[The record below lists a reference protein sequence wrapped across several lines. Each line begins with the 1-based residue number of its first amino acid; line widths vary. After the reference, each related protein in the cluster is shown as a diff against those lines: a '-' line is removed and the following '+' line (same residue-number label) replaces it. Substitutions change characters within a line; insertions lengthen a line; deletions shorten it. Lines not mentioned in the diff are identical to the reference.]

1 MTGGSAKNEN
11 WRIEK
16 DALGEVKVP
25 AEHLWGAQTERSRLN
40 FVIGIERHR
49 WGRPVIRAF
58 GLLKKC
64 AALAN
69 LELGQLPKDKVD
81 LIVRAAQDVIDG
93 KLDDE
98 FPLVVF
104 QTGSGTQSNMN
115 ANEVIAN
122 RAIQIAG
129 GMVGSKMPIHPNDD
143 VNHSQSSNDVFPTVM
158 HIATVERIKAA
169 LMPAVAQLRDTLDA
183 KAKAFSSVVMVG
195 RTHLQDAT
203 PLTLGQ
209 AISGWTAQ
217 LDHAIATIHHA
228 SEGLMPL
235 AIGGTAVGTGLN
247 ADPRFGDTVA
257 RKLAEETGEPFTS
270 ARNKFA
276 ALSAD
281 DALVNASAALRTLAV
296 ALTKIANDVRL
307 YASGPRAG
315 IGELKIPENEPGSS
329 IMPGKINPTQC
340 EALTMVAAQVFGNDH
355 TVAFAGSQ
363 GQFQLNVYRPVALHN
378 VLESIQLL
386 AEGCRS
392 FDDNCARGIE
402 PNEKR
407 IKEHLDNSLMLVTAL
422 NPHIGYEKSAQ
433 IALKAYREDTSLKAA
448 ALGLGYVTS
457 EQFDAWVRPEDMI
470 HPLEAP
476 AKDKKK

>member
-1 MTGGSAKNEN
+1 MTGASAGHDD

-16 DALGEVKVP
+16 DALGEVRVP
-25 AEHLWGAQTERSRLN
+25 AGRLWGAQTERSRLN
-40 FVIGIERHR
+40 FVIGVERHR

-69 LELGQLPKDKVD
+69 LELRQLSKEKVD

-129 GMVGSKMPIHPNDD
+129 GVIGSKKPIHPNDD

-158 HIATVERIKAA
+158 HIAAVMRIREALLPAA
-169 LMPAVAQLRDTLDA
+169 AQLRDTLNA
-183 KAKAFSSVVMVG
+183 KAKAFSSIIMVG
-195 RTHLQDAT
+195 RTHMQDAT

-209 AISGWTAQ
+209 VISGWAAQ
-217 LDHAIATIHHA
+217 LDQAIAGVERA
-228 SEGLMPL
+228 RQGLAPL

-247 ADPRFGDTVA
+247 ADPRFGETVA
-257 RKLAEETGEPFTS
+257 RILAKETGEPFTS
-270 ARNKFA
+270 APNKFA

-281 DALVNASAALRTLAV
+281 DAMVNLSAALRTLAGV
-296 ALTKIANDVRL
+296 AMKIANDIRL

-315 IGELKIPENEPGSS
+315 IGELRIPENEPGSS
-329 IMPGKINPTQC
+329 IMPGKINPTQS
-340 EALTMVAAQVFGNDH
+340 EALTMVAVQVFGND
-355 TVAFAGSQ
+355 VSVGMAGAQ
-363 GQFQLNVYRPVALHN
+363 GHFQLNVFKPVILHN
-378 VLESIQLL
+378 VLESVQLL
-386 AEGCRS
+386 ADGCRS
-392 FDDNCARGIE
+392 FDEHCASGIE
-402 PNEKR
+402 PNERR

-422 NPHIGYEKSAQ
+422 NPHIGYEKAAE
-433 IALKAYREDTSLKAA
+433 IAIKAHREDTSLKDA
-448 ALGLGYVTS
+448 ALALGFVTA
-457 EQFDAWVRPEDMI
+457 EQFEEWVRPEDMI
-470 HPLEAP
+470 HPLAVDER
-476 AKDKKK
+476 AK

>member
-1 MTGGSAKNEN
+1 MTGESAKNEQ

-25 AEHLWGAQTERSRLN
+25 ADHLWGAQTERSRLN

-49 WGRPVIRAF
+49 WTQPVVRAF

-69 LELGQLPKDKVD
+69 LELKQLPKDKVD

-129 GMVGSKMPIHPNDD
+129 GVIGSKKPIHPNDD

-158 HIATVERIKAA
+158 HVATMGQIRTA
-169 LMPAVAQLRDTLDA
+169 LLPAVAQLRDTLDA
-183 KAKAFSSVVMVG
+183 KAKAFSDVVMVG
-195 RTHLQDAT
+195 RTHMQDAT

-209 AISGWTAQ
+209 AISGWAAQ
-217 LDHAIATIHHA
+217 LDHAIVTIKRA
-228 SEGLMPL
+228 CEGLTPL

-247 ADPRFGDTVA
+247 ADPRFGETVA
-257 RKLAEETGEPFTS
+257 RELAEATGEPFTS

-281 DALVNASAALRTLAV
+281 DAMVNVSAALRTLAG
-296 ALTKIANDVRL
+296 ACMKIANDIRL

-340 EALTMVAAQVFGNDH
+340 EALTMVAVQVFGNDQA
-355 TVAFAGSQ
+355 VAFAGSQ
-363 GQFQLNVYRPVALHN
+363 GHFQLNVYRPVALHN
-378 VLESIQLL
+378 VLESVQLL

-392 FDDNCARGIE
+392 FDEHCARGIE

-422 NPHIGYEKSAQ
+422 NPHIGYEKAAQ
-433 IALKAYREDTSLKAA
+433 IALKAYHEDISLRDS
-448 ALGLGYVTS
+448 ALALGYVTG

-470 HPLEAP
+470 HPL
-476 AKDKKK
+476 KKA

>member
-1 MTGGSAKNEN
+1 MGGSAKNEKQ
-11 WRIEK
+11 RIEK
-16 DALGEVKVP
+16 DALGEVRVP
-25 AEHLWGAQTERSRLN
+25 GEHLWGAQTERSRLN
-40 FVIGIERHR
+40 FVIGVERHR
-49 WGRPVIRAF
+49 WGRPVVRAF

-69 LELGQLPKDKVD
+69 LELNQLPKEKVD
-81 LIVRAAQDVIDG
+81 LIVRAAQDVIDA

-129 GMVGSKMPIHPNDD
+129 GVVGSKKPIHPNDD

-158 HIATVERIKAA
+158 HVAA
-169 LMPAVAQLRDTLDA
+169 LGQIRAALLPAVAQLRDTLDA
-183 KAKAFSSVVMVG
+183 KAKAFSDVVMVG
-195 RTHLQDAT
+195 RTHMQDAT

-209 AISGWTAQ
+209 AISGWAAQ
-217 LDHAIATIHHA
+217 LDHAIVTIKRA
-228 SEGLMPL
+228 CEGLMPL

-247 ADPRFGDTVA
+247 ADPRFGETVA
-257 RKLAEETGEPFTS
+257 RKLAEATGEPFTS

-281 DALVNASAALRTLAV
+281 DAMVNVSAALRSLAG
-296 ALTKIANDVRL
+296 ACMKIANDIRL

-340 EALTMVAAQVFGNDH
+340 EALTMVAVQVFGNDQA
-355 TVAFAGSQ
+355 VAFAGSQ
-363 GQFQLNVYRPVALHN
+363 GHFQLNVYRPVALHN

-392 FDDNCARGIE
+392 FDEHCARGIE
-402 PNEKR
+402 PNVKR
-407 IKEHLDNSLMLVTAL
+407 IKDNLDHSLMLVTAL
-422 NPHIGYEKSAQ
+422 NPHIGYEKAAQ
-433 IALKAYREDTSLKAA
+433 IALKAYREDTSLKEA
-448 ALGLGYVTS
+448 ALALGFVS
-457 EQFDAWVRPEDMI
+457 ADEFDAWVRPEDMT
-470 HPLEAP
+470 HPLKP
-476 AKDKKK
+476 QKK

>member
-1 MTGGSAKNEN
+1 MTSASVRHEN

-16 DALGEVKVP
+16 DALGEVRVP

-40 FVIGIERHR
+40 FIIGVERHR

-69 LELGQLPKDKVD
+69 LELKQLSKEKVD
-81 LIVRAAQDVIDG
+81 LIVRAAQDVIEG
-93 KLDDE
+93 ELDDE

-129 GMVGSKMPIHPNDD
+129 GAIGSKKPIHPNDD

-158 HIATVERIKAA
+158 HIATVTRVRES
-169 LMPAVAQLRDTLDA
+169 LLPAVSQLRDTLNA
-183 KAKAFSSVVMVG
+183 KAKAFSNIIMVG
-195 RTHLQDAT
+195 RTHMQDAT

-209 AISGWTAQ
+209 AISGWAAQ
-217 LDHAIATIHHA
+217 LDQAIAGIEHA
-228 SEGLMPL
+228 CQGLMPL

-247 ADPRFGDTVA
+247 ADPRFGQTVA
-257 RKLAEETGEPFTS
+257 RILAKETGEPFTS
-270 ARNKFA
+270 APNKFA

-281 DALVNASAALRTLAV
+281 DAMVNVSAALRTLAG
-296 ALTKIANDVRL
+296 ACMKMANDIRL
-307 YASGPRAG
+307 YVSGPRAG

-340 EALTMVAAQVFGNDH
+340 EALTMVAVHVFGND
-355 TVAFAGSQ
+355 VSVGMAGAQ
-363 GQFQLNVYRPVALHN
+363 GHFQLNVYKPVILHN
-378 VLESIQLL
+378 VLELAQLL
-386 AEGCRS
+386 ADGCIS
-392 FDDNCARGIE
+392 FDEHCASGIE
-402 PNEKR
+402 PNLKR
-407 IKEHLDNSLMLVTAL
+407 IKDNLDNSLMLVTAL
-422 NPHIGYEKSAQ
+422 NPHIGYEKAAQ
-433 IALKAYREDTSLKAA
+433 IAIKAYREDTSLRDA
-448 ALGLGYVTS
+448 ALALGFVTGKD
-457 EQFDAWVRPEDMI
+457 FDEWVRPEDMI
-470 HPLEAP
+470 HPLAVEEK
-476 AKDKKK
+476 AK